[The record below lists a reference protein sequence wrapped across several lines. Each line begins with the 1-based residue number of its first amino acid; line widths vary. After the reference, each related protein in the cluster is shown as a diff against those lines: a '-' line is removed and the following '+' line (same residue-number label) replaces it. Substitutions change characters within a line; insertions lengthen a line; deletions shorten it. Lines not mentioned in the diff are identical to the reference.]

1 MNPDEIM
8 MFVVVAGFATA
19 GTWFLYKYHQ
29 AIATE
34 RMKELDIR
42 HEMIKKFSSAQEF
55 IDFVRSEEGRKMFS
69 AGGQGSSRLK
79 ITRSITASVV
89 LALAGATMFFTGYS
103 WSGYTDIN
111 EINKM
116 RDYYYWGSLSFAA
129 AAGLLVNAW
138 LMNKLGK
145 KWNVFE
151 DPK

>member
-8 MFVVVAGFATA
+8 MFAVVAGLAAA
-19 GTWFLYKYHQ
+19 GTWFWYRHRQ
-29 AIATE
+29 AIASE
-34 RMKELDIR
+34 RMKELEIR

-55 IDFVRSEEGRKMFS
+55 IDFVRSEDGRKIFFDE
-69 AGGQGSSRLK
+69 GQGHSRLK
-79 ITRSITASVV
+79 IIRSITASVI
-89 LALAGATMFFTGYS
+89 LALAGAAMFFTGYS
-103 WSGYTDIN
+103 WSDYTDIN

-145 KWNVFE
+145 KWNVFK
-151 DPK
+151 DPQ